1 MSIAGSLRHGKNQ
14 VCCPA
19 RKIISLSVVTLPS
32 SDCGGYIMMFNENK
46 QVGPIGAT
54 ASALSGKIPANQP
67 PDQTSL
73 TRLPS
78 CCKTPGF
85 RTHRGFGQTGA
96 EATRPD
102 FEATTISSCFSLIRS

>member
-1 MSIAGSLRHGKNQ
+1 MTIAGALRHGKNQ

-19 RKIISLSVVTLPS
+19 RKIISLSVVTLLS

>member
-1 MSIAGSLRHGKNQ
+1 MTIAGSLRHGKNQ

-19 RKIISLSVVTLPS
+19 RKIISLSVVTLLS

-73 TRLPS
+73 THLPS

-85 RTHRGFGQTGA
+85 RLTGVSI
-96 EATRPD
+96 RP
-102 FEATTISSCFSLIRS
+102 APMQRVWISSPHLTAHS

>member
-1 MSIAGSLRHGKNQ
+1 MTIAGSLRHGKNQ

-19 RKIISLSVVTLPS
+19 RKIISLSVVTLLS

-73 TRLPS
+73 THLPS

-85 RTHRGFGQTGA
+85 RLPGVFVKRALTQPVR
-96 EATRPD
+96 
-102 FEATTISSCFSLIRS
+102 ISRQRRSAPA